1 MDVLEEVAVER
12 RSLAYT
18 MVNVFISYHGTASS
32 IGTAPTK
39 WHQLPLF
46 VTSVTDVFATDSA
59 TSLIVRRTRQSTV
72 RVNRPSNICR
82 SIVCV

>member
-39 WHQLPLF
+39 
-46 VTSVTDVFATDSA
+46 
-59 TSLIVRRTRQSTV
+59 
-72 RVNRPSNICR
+72 
-82 SIVCV
+82 